1 MDDDVPDDDI
11 KLDPDASGG
20 AGYERLT
27 VEPLCIFEEN
37 NRSGTSVTPK
47 KRRGRPPKVRSD
59 DATTAADF
67 KQPATDYAKN
77 EYDDDDG
84 DNNVY
89 TLETV
94 AKQQKKLAAAAAKQ
108 KSAKLPK
115 LAKIKREPK
124 EPKEKQPEQCEVCGF
139 ISRSLKS
146 HMMTHTQE
154 RNYECDFCGKKFS
167 LRASLKNHLFAHIN
181 IR

>member
-11 KLDPDASGG
+11 KIDPDAGS
-20 AGYERLT
+20 GYERLT
-27 VEPLCIFEEN
+27 VEPLCIIEN
-37 NRSGTSVTPK
+37 NLSSTVNNSSSSNITPK
-47 KRRGRPPKVRSD
+47 KRRGRPPKVRNEFD
-59 DATTAADF
+59 VDATSASH
-67 KQPATDYAKN
+67 QPANTDEYTKDD
-77 EYDDDDG
+77 YDDNDD
-84 DNNVY
+84 NY
-89 TLETV
+89 V
-94 AKQQKKLAAAAAKQ
+94 AEAASTKQKKLTK
-108 KSAKLPK
+108 KLKIPK
-115 LAKIKREPK
+115 VKREPR
-124 EPKEKQPEQCEVCGF
+124 EPKQPEQCEVCGF